1 LHNYLIEAE
10 DVDTSIYPVG
20 KKYDASRKVTIDTY
34 VFASQIWPKPMMTDH
49 AAAWLHGLV
58 IYKPDNVTT
67 YQALL
72 FVNGGTPNPDE
83 SGENPKPQHIDFAR
97 IAAATHSIVVDLQDI
112 PNQYLT
118 FDDNIPRKED
128 SIIAYSWNRYM
139 DDPESNPYWP
149 AHLPMTKAIIKA
161 MDIVQQLAAMQYF
174 TEIQSFVV
182 AGASKRGL
190 ATWLA
195 ALSDHRINAIVPIV
209 IDILNTKENLNHIY
223 ASLDNHWPPAFKAYI
238 DEKIPARINTPA
250 FTDLMNIIDPISYLS
265 GEKADYYKKRLS
277 ISKYIISAS
286 SDDFFVA
293 DSLSMYLD
301 KLPGETQVRVVPNQ
315 PHYIDMKIIED
326 ALLSY
331 YASLVNHTPR
341 PTLHW
346 LVNET
351 GMLTTVSTDTPPA
364 KVTLWE
370 AENPTKRDFK
380 LADHILYLP
389 HVVSGKCQAQKCNF
403 DINIKPVSKGWKAS
417 FVEASF
423 TDPCGVPFVVTT
435 PTFVIPAAKA

>member
-1 LHNYLIEAE
+1 
-10 DVDTSIYPVG
+10 
-20 KKYDASRKVTIDTY
+20 
-34 VFASQIWPKPMMTDH
+34 
-49 AAAWLHGLV
+49 
-58 IYKPDNVTT
+58 
-67 YQALL
+67 
-72 FVNGGTPNPDE
+72 
-83 SGENPKPQHIDFAR
+83 
-97 IAAATHSIVVDLQDI
+97 
-112 PNQYLT
+112 
-118 FDDNIPRKED
+118 
-128 SIIAYSWNRYM
+128 
-139 DDPESNPYWP
+139 
-149 AHLPMTKAIIKA
+149 
-161 MDIVQQLAAMQYF
+161 
-174 TEIQSFVV
+174 
-182 AGASKRGL
+182 
-190 ATWLA
+190 
-195 ALSDHRINAIVPIV
+195 
-209 IDILNTKENLNHIY
+209 
-223 ASLDNHWPPAFKAYI
+223 
-238 DEKIPARINTPA
+238 
-250 FTDLMNIIDPISYLS
+250 
-265 GEKADYYKKRLS
+265 
-277 ISKYIISAS
+277 
-286 SDDFFVA
+286 
-293 DSLSMYLD
+293 
-301 KLPGETQVRVVPNQ
+301 
-315 PHYIDMKIIED
+315 MKIIED